1 MEGKMPLGI
10 CRTDYNPTIMASQ
23 SAAPETQRNPPDDP
37 PSPTEQDAIG
47 FILRLGRALHTY
59 GYAAHRLEQVLD
71 QASRQLGLVGQFFS
85 APTSIF
91 ASFGDQDNPRTYLM
105 RVEPGDV
112 DLGRLALLDA
122 VTVKVLH
129 NQVSPAAGSREVETI
144 LAAPQR
150 YGRLITTLAFGLASG
165 SASRFLGGGVQEIAV
180 SSILGLAIGILA
192 LVVGHAPSLG
202 RVFEPVA
209 AFAASLLAASAGQW
223 IGAYSVYNATL
234 AGLIVLIPG
243 FTLTVAMTEL
253 STRHLVSGT
262 ARLTGAFV
270 LFLTIAFGVALGSR
284 ISSELFGSPL
294 IAEAIQLPGWTE
306 IVALITAPLAFTVI
320 LRAEPRDA
328 IWIVIAGMFG
338 VLGGRVGAR
347 TLGNELGVFVGALAV
362 GVSSNIYGR
371 LLNRPATVT
380 LVPGILL
387 LVPGSI
393 GFRSLA
399 SLLDREVV
407 LGVETAFR
415 MILIAVALVA
425 GMLVANIVAPPRK
438 SL

>member
-1 MEGKMPLGI
+1 
-10 CRTDYNPTIMASQ
+10 MASQ
-23 SAAPETQRNPPDDP
+23 SAIPGIPPES
-37 PSPTEQDAIG
+37 SPASSASSEQDSIG
-47 FILRLGRALHTY
+47 FILRLGRALHSY

-71 QASRQLGLVGQFFS
+71 QAAEQLGLVGQFFS
-85 APTSIF
+85 TPTSIF
-91 ASFGDQDNPRTYLM
+91 ASFGIQENQRTFLI

-122 VTVKVLH
+122 VTIKVLH
-129 NQVSPAAGSREVETI
+129 RHLSPGAGSREVEAV
-144 LAAPQR
+144 LESPPL
-150 YGRLITTLAFGLASG
+150 YGRVLTTLAFGLASAA
-165 SASRFLGGGVQEIAV
+165 ASRFLGGGLKEVLVASV
-180 SSILGLAIGILA
+180 LGFAIGLLA
-192 LVVGHAPSLG
+192 LVVGHSPSFG

-209 AFAASLLAASAGQW
+209 AFAASLVAASAGHW

-253 STRHLVSGT
+253 SSRHLVSGT
-262 ARLTGAFV
+262 ARLTGAFI

-284 ISSELFGSPL
+284 ISTGLFGSPL
-294 IAEAIQLPGWTE
+294 IGEAVKLPAWSE
-306 IVALITAPLAFTVI
+306 IAALIMAPLAFTVI
-320 LRAEPRDA
+320 LRAQPRDA
-328 IWIVIAGMFG
+328 PWIVLSGIFG
-338 VLGGRVGAR
+338 VLGGRVGAHA
-347 TLGNELGVFVGALAV
+347 LGNELGVFVGALAV
-362 GVSSNIYGR
+362 GSASNIYGR
-371 LLNRPATVT
+371 LLNRPATIT

-407 LGVETAFR
+407 LGVETAFK

-425 GMLVANIVAPPRK
+425 GMLVANIVAPPRRT
-438 SL
+438 L